1 MINWLVKSSSEY
13 PPIKQGSAPA
23 GMLSRS
29 EQSVFGGLRT
39 DKRRHDWLLGRW
51 TSKLLVQAVIREHSG
66 ATIPLDA
73 VNITNDADGAPCV
86 ICDSPGAQHPITL
99 SISHSGDRA
108 FCAAVGIFSSS
119 SIPVG
124 CLGAD
129 IEMVQSRPPGFE
141 QDYFTETEI
150 ALVSGLPAP
159 TRDILVTATWSAKE
173 ASFKALRLGLTIDT
187 RSATCFIEPV
197 VDPACS
203 WTPFEIRWD
212 VRRLNRC
219 AAAPLNLPELIGWW
233 RIMDGYV
240 LTLTANRSMLHS
252 EFPILQEV
260 SHD

>member
-1 MINWLVKSSSEY
+1 MIHWLVKSSNEY
-13 PPIKQGSAPA
+13 PPIKRGLAPE

-29 EQSVFGGLRT
+29 EQNIFGQLKT
-39 DKRRHDWLLGRW
+39 EKRRHDWLLGRW
-51 TSKLLVQAVIREHSG
+51 TSKLLVQAVIRERTG
-66 ATIPLDA
+66 ASLPLNA
-73 VNITNDADGAPCV
+73 VNISNDADGAPCV
-86 ICDSPGAQHPITL
+86 TCDSPDGRYPVSL

-108 FCAAVGIFSSS
+108 FCAAVGFLSSS
-119 SIPVG
+119 TIPVG

-129 IEMVQSRPPGFE
+129 IEMVQSRPLGFE

-150 ALVSGLPAP
+150 ALVSGVPAP

-173 ASFKALRLGLTIDT
+173 ASFKALRLGLTVDT

-197 VDPACS
+197 IDPACS

-219 AAAPLNLPELIGWW
+219 VAVPLNLPDLVGWW

-240 LTLTANRSMLHS
+240 LTLAANRSLIRS
-252 EFPILQEV
+252 EFPIL
-260 SHD
+260 